1 MTEETPHRVPPGRT
15 QAQECVMNG
24 QYETQAMYRLSLL
37 LAAFLLSTVAPVRAQ
52 TVRGTVVG
60 AGDGEP
66 IADVQLVLRGQDGES
81 RAASISSADGRFE
94 LRADEAGMVQLE
106 VSHLG
111 HADWETAAF
120 ALPTDE
126 IIEVEVRLGIEAIPL
141 EPITVVARTTMSQ
154 SRTAQFRARMDDPGR
169 VGGYFIPEEEI
180 ERRPMA
186 TVSNLVL
193 GAPGMS
199 VALAS
204 GAAGLDRNVIM
215 AGNCVAQMFV
225 DGIRVS
231 QTNGASIDDLL
242 DPTRV
247 AGVEMYPRSLGA
259 PPQYVDASN
268 PRCGVVLFWTK
279 EPERSAS
286 GGGSTRRIVV
296 GLSLVVGILTL
307 GLVG

>member
-1 MTEETPHRVPPGRT
+1 
-15 QAQECVMNG
+15 MNG
-24 QYETQAMYRLSLL
+24 QYEAPGMHGLSCLCVGLLL
-37 LAAFLLSTVAPVRAQ
+37 LAVAPLQAQ
-52 TVRGTVVG
+52 TVRGTVVS

-66 IADVQLVLRGQDGES
+66 IADVQLVLRGPDGEL
-81 RAASISSADGRFE
+81 RAASISSVDGRFE
-94 LRADEAGMVQLE
+94 LSADEAGMVQLE

-120 ALPTDE
+120 ALPTNE
-126 IIEVEVRLGIEAIPL
+126 IIEVEVKLGVEAIPL

-154 SRTAQFRARMDDPGR
+154 SRTAQFRARMDDPAR

-193 GAPGMS
+193 AAPGMS

-204 GAAGLDRNVIM
+204 GAGGLDRNVIM
-215 AGNCVAQMFV
+215 AGSCVAQMFV

-247 AGVEMYPRSLGA
+247 AGVEMYPRALGA
-259 PPQYVDASN
+259 PAQYLDGSN

-279 EPERSAS
+279 EPERNAAR
-286 GGGSTRRIVV
+286 GASTRRIVI

-307 GLVG
+307 GLAR